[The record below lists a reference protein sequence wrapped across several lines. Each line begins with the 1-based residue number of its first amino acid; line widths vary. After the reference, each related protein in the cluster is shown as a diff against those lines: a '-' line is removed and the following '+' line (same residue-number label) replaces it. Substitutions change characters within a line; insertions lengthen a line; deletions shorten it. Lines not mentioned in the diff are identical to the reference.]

1 MKFNLDAMT
10 PSDWEQVCA
19 IYAEGVATDNA
30 TFETEAPGWA
40 AWDLGHLPECRL
52 VARAADRVIGWASLS
67 AVSRRKV
74 YAGVAE
80 VSIYIAA
87 DVRGRGVGDTL
98 MAALVAESEAHG
110 FWTLQSAV
118 FQENQASVKLHLRHG
133 FREVGRRERI
143 AKRDGVWRDTIIFER
158 RSRIVGVE

>member
-1 MKFNLDAMT
+1 MT

-19 IYAEGVATDNA
+19 IHAEGIATGNA
-30 TFETEAPGWA
+30 TFETEAPDRE
-40 AWDLGHLPECRL
+40 AWDASHLRECRL
-52 VARAADRVIGWASLS
+52 VARAGDRVIGWAALS
-67 AVSRRKV
+67 AVSHRPV

-87 DVRGRGVGDTL
+87 DARGCGAGDAL
-98 MAALVAESEAHG
+98 MAALVAESEARG

-118 FQENQASVKLHLRHG
+118 FPENQASVRLHLKHG

-158 RSRIVGVE
+158 RSLLAGVE

>member
-1 MKFNLDAMT
+1 MT
-10 PSDWEQVCA
+10 PSDRERVCA
-19 IYAEGVATDNA
+19 IYAEGVATGNA
-30 TFETEAPGWA
+30 TFETEASGWET
-40 AWDLGHLPECRL
+40 WDAGHLRECRL
-52 VARAADRVIGWASLS
+52 VARTADRVIGWAALS

-87 DVRGRGVGDTL
+87 DARGRDVGDAL

-118 FQENQASVKLHLRHG
+118 FPENRASVKLHLKHG
-133 FREVGRRERI
+133 FRELGRRERI

-158 RSRIVGVE
+158 RSPFVGAE